1 MHQINTFQQV
11 SAKQSIWQW
20 LHPLRCYRKSTWFW
34 HFFVIKPHFSP
45 NRKII
50 TAQCYARY
58 LTRACWSQQT
68 FQHFFRQFIFQ
79 RVAFERRPIL
89 LASRLPQYQR
99 LAHIHA
105 SRLIIRLMLVCT
117 HWCASQSWL
126 LAFAATS
133 LVLFTTWT
141 GDHLEATLWYRTQC
155 HQYELQFWIHK
166 YPSHFWGRRELRCGQ
181 WAFRH
186 IIDW

>member
-58 LTRACWSQQT
+58 LTRAWWSQQT
-68 FQHFFRQFIFQ
+68 YQHFFRQFIFQ

-89 LASRLPQYQR
+89 LASRIPQYQR
-99 LAHIHA
+99 LAHMCVVVGRMELPVFEPGIEKGETHVSHSWKRWDICLTKLRHV
-105 SRLIIRLMLVCT
+105 SRSWNTRLTKLI
-117 HWCASQSWL
+117 SWDMSHQAEKGDQA
-126 LAFAATS
+126 LA
-133 LVLFTTWT
+133 TWKV
-141 GDHLEATLWYRTQC
+141 H
-155 HQYELQFWIHK
+155 
-166 YPSHFWGRRELRCGQ
+166 
-181 WAFRH
+181 
-186 IIDW
+186 

>member
-58 LTRACWSQQT
+58 LTRAWWSQQT
-68 FQHFFRQFIFQ
+68 DQHFFRQFIFQ

-99 LAHIHA
+99 LAHLYVKQTISLQHLFDII
-105 SRLIIRLMLVCT
+105 LII
-117 HWCASQSWL
+117 WL
-126 LAFAATS
+126 LECKIS
-133 LVLFTTWT
+133 LYLVSCL
-141 GDHLEATLWYRTQC
+141 YV
-155 HQYELQFWIHK
+155 
-166 YPSHFWGRRELRCGQ
+166 
-181 WAFRH
+181 
-186 IIDW
+186 IIFVCNCWSLCVE